1 MRRFYSRAGLL
12 PTHPRPSQRSQHG
25 KITSPSRTYS
35 VRALNETPWP
45 IRTIADLKTW
55 KPAEGEEHEVE
66 VNAWVKNVRKGAAV
80 RFIDL
85 SDGSSMRPV
94 QAVVDRTL
102 PGAMEYVGHLLA
114 LERSNELTIVAE

>member
-1 MRRFYSRAGLL
+1 M
-12 PTHPRPSQRSQHG
+12 
-25 KITSPSRTYS
+25 
-35 VRALNETPWP
+35 
-45 IRTIADLKTW
+45 
-55 KPAEGEEHEVE
+55 
-66 VNAWVKNVRKGAAV
+66 NAWVKNVRKGAAV